1 MKEQTT
7 HHVYTAKR
15 KVLWEINS
23 KMKEMGDFK
32 YLDIQV
38 LKAPRHLDK
47 VEDIKSYWP
56 KSYEELIELL
66 KDVEAVYSFNQVET
80 NLHGAIGYDIII
92 EE

>member
-1 MKEQTT
+1 MKTE

-23 KMKEMGDFK
+23 KLQEMGDFK

-38 LKAPRHLDK
+38 IKAPILLENVK
-47 VEDIKSYWP
+47 DIKTYWP

-66 KDVEAVYSFNQVET
+66 KDVDKVYSFNRVET